1 MTGYDGLA
9 AAYAGFEAP
18 LFAAL
23 LQIRGAFLIVSS
35 ADDFIILDRET
46 E

>member
-23 LQIRGAFLIVSS
+23 LQIRGAFFLK
-35 ADDFIILDRET
+35 
-46 E
+46 